1 VKYLLVDDHPI
12 VRSGLRRLMQALGE
26 IEVVEAD
33 NGRDAFQLF
42 LAERPDVA
50 LVDVNLPGMG
60 GFQLLRRL
68 LAEDPRVKVLMFS
81 MHAEPLYAAQ
91 ALAGG
96 ALGYV
101 SKTASPE
108 EILEAIRGVADGTGH
123 VERRLAQDM
132 AQRRLPTPR
141 AEDGLPALKGR
152 ELEWLRLVGEGRAL
166 SDMAEA
172 MGVSYK
178 TAANSLSLLKSKLGV
193 SSTAELVRIA
203 LRYETSSFDST

>member
-1 VKYLLVDDHPI
+1 MKYLLVDDHPI

-33 NGRDAFQLF
+33 DGRDAFQLF
-42 LAERPDVA
+42 LAERPEVA

-81 MHAEPLYAAQ
+81 MHAEPLYASQ

-108 EILEAIRGVADGTGH
+108 EILEAIRGVAQGTGY
-123 VERRLAQDM
+123 VERRLARDM
-132 AQRRLPTPR
+132 AQRRLPAAR

-178 TAANSLSLLKSKLGV
+178 TAANSLSLLKTKLGV
-193 SSTAELVRIA
+193 SSTAELVRVA
-203 LRYETSSFDST
+203 LRYETS

>member
-1 VKYLLVDDHPI
+1 VRFLLVDDHPI
-12 VRSGLRRLMQALGE
+12 VRAGLRRLMQGLGE

-33 NGRDAFQLF
+33 CGRDAFQLF
-42 LAERPDVA
+42 LTERPDVV
-50 LVDVNLPGMG
+50 LIDVNMPGMG

-68 LAEDPRVKVLMFS
+68 LAEDGHAKVLMFS
-81 MHAEPLYAAQ
+81 MHAEQLYAAQ
-91 ALAGG
+91 ALAEG

-108 EILEAIRGVADGTGH
+108 EILEAIRGVAEGTGY
-123 VERRLAQDM
+123 VERRLAQEM
-132 AQRRLPTPR
+132 ALRRLPSAR
-141 AEDGLPALKGR
+141 SEDGLPALKGR

-166 SDMAEA
+166 TDMAAA

-178 TAANSLSLLKSKLGV
+178 TAANSLSLLKAKLRV

-203 LRYETSSFDST
+203 LRYESS

>member
-1 VKYLLVDDHPI
+1 MKYLLVDDHPI
-12 VRSGLRRLMQALGE
+12 VRSGLRRLMQGLGE

-42 LAERPDVA
+42 LAERPEVA
-50 LVDVNLPGMG
+50 LIDVNLPGMG

-68 LAEDPRVKVLMFS
+68 LAETPPLKVLMFS
-81 MHAEPLYAAQ
+81 MHAEQLYASQ
-91 ALAGG
+91 ALAAG

-108 EILEAIRGVADGTGH
+108 EILQAIRGVAEGSGY
-123 VERRLAQDM
+123 VERRLAQEM
-132 AQRRLPTPR
+132 ALRRLSAR

-152 ELEWLRLVGEGRAL
+152 ELEWLRLAGEGQAL
-166 SDMAEA
+166 ADMADA

-178 TAANSLSLLKSKLGV
+178 TAANSLSLLKAKLGV

-203 LRYETSSFDST
+203 LRYETS

>member
-1 VKYLLVDDHPI
+1 MKYLLVDDHPI
-12 VRSGLRRLMQALGE
+12 VRAGLRRLMQGLGE

-42 LAERPDVA
+42 LAERPEVA
-50 LVDVNLPGMG
+50 LIDVNLPGMG

-68 LAEDPRVKVLMFS
+68 LAETPHLKVLMFS
-81 MHAEPLYAAQ
+81 MHAEQLYASQ
-91 ALAGG
+91 ALAAG

-108 EILEAIRGVADGTGH
+108 EILEAIRGVAEGSGY
-123 VERRLAQDM
+123 VERRLAQGM
-132 AQRRLPTPR
+132 ALRRLSAR

-152 ELEWLRLVGEGRAL
+152 ELEWLRLVGEGQAL
-166 SDMAEA
+166 ADMADA

-178 TAANSLSLLKSKLGV
+178 TAANSLSLLKAKLGV

-203 LRYETSSFDST
+203 LRYETS

>member
-1 VKYLLVDDHPI
+1 MKYLLVDDHPI
-12 VRSGLRRLMQALGE
+12 VRSGLRRLMQGLGE

-42 LAERPDVA
+42 LAERPEVA
-50 LVDVNLPGMG
+50 LIDVNLPGMG

-68 LAEDPRVKVLMFS
+68 LAETPHLKVLMFS
-81 MHAEPLYAAQ
+81 MHAEQLYASQ
-91 ALAGG
+91 ALAEG

-108 EILEAIRGVADGTGH
+108 EILEAIRGVAEGGGY
-123 VERRLAQDM
+123 VERRLAQEM
-132 AQRRLPTPR
+132 ALRRLPVR

-152 ELEWLRLVGEGRAL
+152 ELEWLRLAGEGQAL
-166 SDMAEA
+166 ADMADA

-178 TAANSLSLLKSKLGV
+178 TAANSLSLLKAKLGV

-203 LRYETSSFDST
+203 LRYETS

>member
-1 VKYLLVDDHPI
+1 MKYLLVDDHPI
-12 VRSGLRRLMQALGE
+12 VRSGLRRLMQGLGE

-50 LVDVNLPGMG
+50 LIDVNLPGMG

-68 LAEDPRVKVLMFS
+68 LAETPHLKVLMFS
-81 MHAEPLYAAQ
+81 MHAEQLYASQ
-91 ALAGG
+91 ALAAG

-108 EILEAIRGVADGTGH
+108 EILQAIRGVAEGSGY
-123 VERRLAQDM
+123 VERRLAQEM
-132 AQRRLPTPR
+132 AQRRLSAR

-152 ELEWLRLVGEGRAL
+152 ELEWLRLAGEGQAL
-166 SDMAEA
+166 ADMADA

-178 TAANSLSLLKSKLGV
+178 TAANSLSLLKAKLGV

-203 LRYETSSFDST
+203 LRYEAS

>member
-1 VKYLLVDDHPI
+1 MKYLLVDDHPI
-12 VRSGLRRLMQALGE
+12 VRAGLRRLMQSLGE

-33 NGRDAFQLF
+33 CGREAFRLF

-50 LVDVNLPGMG
+50 LIDVNLPGMG

-68 LAEDPRVKVLMFS
+68 LAEDPRTRVLMFS
-81 MHAEPLYAAQ
+81 MHAEQLYASQ
-91 ALAGG
+91 ALAEG

-108 EILEAIRGVADGTGH
+108 EILEAIGGVAQGGGY
-123 VERRLAQDM
+123 VERRLAQEM
-132 AQRRLPTPR
+132 ALRRLPSAR

-152 ELEWLRLVGEGRAL
+152 ELEWLRLVGEGHAL
-166 SDMAEA
+166 ADMAEA

-178 TAANSLSLLKSKLGV
+178 TAANSLSLLKAKLGV
-193 SSTAELVRIA
+193 SSTAELVRVA
-203 LRYETSSFDST
+203 LRYESS

>member
-1 VKYLLVDDHPI
+1 MKYLLVDDHPI
-12 VRSGLRRLMQALGE
+12 VRDGLRRLMQALGE

-33 NGRDAFQLF
+33 DGRAAFKLF
-42 LAERPDVA
+42 LSERPDVA
-50 LVDVNLPGMG
+50 LIDVNLPGMG

-81 MHAEPLYAAQ
+81 MHAEPLYASQ
-91 ALAGG
+91 ALAEG

-108 EILEAIRGVADGTGH
+108 EILKAIRGVAQGSGY
-123 VERRLAQDM
+123 VERRLAQEM
-132 AQRRLPTPR
+132 ALRRMPSPR
-141 AEDGLPALKGR
+141 PEDGLPALKGR
-152 ELEWLRLVGEGRAL
+152 ELEWLRLVGEGHAL
-166 SDMAEA
+166 AEMADA

-203 LRYETSSFDST
+203 LRYETS

>member
-12 VRSGLRRLMQALGE
+12 VRSGLRRLMQSLGE
-26 IEVVEAD
+26 IEVVESD

-42 LAERPDVA
+42 LAERPEVA
-50 LVDVNLPGMG
+50 LIDVNLPGMG
-60 GFQLLRRL
+60 GFQLLRRI
-68 LAEDPRVKVLMFS
+68 LAEDPAVKVLMFS
-81 MHAEPLYAAQ
+81 MHAEQLYASQ
-91 ALAGG
+91 ALAEG

-108 EILEAIRGVADGTGH
+108 EILEAIRGVAAGTGY
-123 VERRLAQDM
+123 VERRLAQEM
-132 AQRRLPTPR
+132 ALRRLPGAR

-152 ELEWLRLVGEGRAL
+152 ELEWLRLVGEGHAL
-166 SDMAEA
+166 TDMAEA

-178 TAANSLSLLKSKLGV
+178 TAANSLSLLKAKLGV

-203 LRYETSSFDST
+203 LRYEIS